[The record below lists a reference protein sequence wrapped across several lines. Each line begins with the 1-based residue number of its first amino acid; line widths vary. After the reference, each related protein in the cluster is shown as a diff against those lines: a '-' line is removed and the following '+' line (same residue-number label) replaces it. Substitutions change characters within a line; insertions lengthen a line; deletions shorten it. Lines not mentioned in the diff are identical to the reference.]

1 MKFKDITAMKEEELK
16 AKLSELKKELI
27 KNNAQVAIGANL
39 KNSGQIKQIKKN
51 IAKIL
56 MVLDRKEVNKKA

>member
-1 MKFKDITAMKEEELK
+1 MKFKDITAMKEEELN

-27 KNNAQVAIGANL
+27 KNNAQVAIGTNL

-56 MVLDRKEVNKKA
+56 MFLDRKEANKKA